1 MSVSQGNKIGHIQ
14 LGSPGLVNFGSFGSV
29 SVVILIAKTTCFK
42 SITVPDMLLVV
53 GRRNGMECLPSLHIP
68 LDGSSRGHVGSALQ
82 QLEHKAL

>member
-29 SVVILIAKTTCFK
+29 SVIILIAKNK
-42 SITVPDMLLVV
+42 SMTVFDMWLVV
-53 GRRNGMECLPSLHIP
+53 GRRNGMECLPSLHLP
-68 LDGSSRGHVGSALQ
+68 SDGSGRGHVGSALQ